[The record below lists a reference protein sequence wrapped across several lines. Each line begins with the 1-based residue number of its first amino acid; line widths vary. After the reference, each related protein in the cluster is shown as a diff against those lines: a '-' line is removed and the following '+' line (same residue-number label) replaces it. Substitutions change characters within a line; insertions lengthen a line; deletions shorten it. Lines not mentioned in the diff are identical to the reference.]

1 VTVRQFAALAAVVC
15 VAAVAAAPAGAAAP
29 RYILVSGPGLER
41 PVLLGDWGE
50 NLELVSA
57 LLPAKRP
64 GAGWRSGRTRYDLAL
79 FWGVPAKPV
88 PTDPR
93 YAAQHAWFFPA
104 AFGRRAVFDIL
115 LGGRRFPRVATSM
128 ALQILAR
135 HGVPTRTS

>member
-1 VTVRQFAALAAVVC
+1 MTVRHVAALVAVVC
-15 VAAVAAAPAGAAAP
+15 TAAVAAGPAGAAAP
-29 RYILVSGPGLER
+29 RYILVTGPGLER

-50 NLELVSA
+50 NLELLSA

-64 GAGWRSGRTRYDLAL
+64 GPGWRSGRTRYDLAL
-79 FWGVPAKPV
+79 FWGVPGKPV

-93 YAAQHAWFFPA
+93 DAGQHAWFYPA
-104 AFGRRAVFDIL
+104 TFGRRAVFDIL
-115 LGGRRFPRVATSM
+115 LGGRRFPRVATSR